1 MWVDCAYRLGGTVDT
16 DRLIG
21 LAYVAERWHSGQWS
35 RGYRLLSRIN
45 WRPGT
50 DRAAKLQPREDWECA
65 RNWAAHYTRF
75 ARRNRRAF

>member
-1 MWVDCAYRLGGTVDT
+1 MNA

-45 WRPGT
+45 WRPRT
-50 DRAAKLQPREDWECA
+50 THANRLEPRDEWREA
-65 RNWAAHYTRF
+65 RQWAAHYTRY
-75 ARRNRRAF
+75 ARRHPRAF